1 MPLSFLDSVL
11 EMLPEWE
18 TSPASHVFVLP
29 SKRAGF
35 FLRDRMA
42 KRARRTMLAP
52 EIWSIED
59 FIEHI
64 SGLRYASDPHLLF
77 RLYEAYLDQ
86 GVIEKESFDDFAKWG
101 MLLLQDFNELDRY
114 LVDAESL
121 FQTLANLQQIRN
133 WAPDGHS
140 TPMIE
145 RRLAFWRALYPI
157 YIRFREGLLAEG
169 LGYQGMLY
177 RLAQERLET
186 FLKDRGKQQFIF
198 MGFNALNTAE
208 SLIIRQFLQ
217 AGNTRVYWDA
227 DPHYVENPIHDAGLF
242 LRRHLAEWPELAGK
256 LPGMNPHFR
265 EPRNIR
271 LVGLPKAVS
280 QAKYCGELLAD
291 LAKSDPGSLD
301 RTALVL
307 GDESLLN
314 PILHSLPESIGSAN
328 VTMGYPLQASQPA
341 QLFELLLDLRLRKGS
356 SGWSIQGVLNL
367 LSHPFLQPWFRKEG
381 YRTGKARA
389 ELIRENIFFVARAEW
404 EKIGIPE
411 KVRQLLFPDGNPSPV
426 EQIAHFTQLIA
437 ALREAYLSE
446 KDRLNQEYLFRFD
459 RLFNQ
464 LQGLCAAYPFV
475 SDLRALQTL
484 FRQLLAEEKLD
495 FEGQPLE
502 GLQIMGMLESRN
514 LDFET
519 VIITSVNEGILPS
532 GKSNNSFIPY
542 DVKREFGLPTYK
554 EKDAVYAYH
563 FYRLL
568 QRARNIYICYNTEPD
583 ALEGGEPS
591 RFISQLRTDPLLA
604 PRIENL
610 IAAPEVGAGRFP
622 LREVPKNE
630 ALLLRLRELA
640 ESGFSPTSLG
650 RYIQDPMEF
659 YRKNVLGIP
668 DSDELEETVAANTF
682 GTVLHQALED
692 LYRPLVGR
700 DLTPDILAKAK
711 KEAPGHVQRAFEEWY
726 LKGSQAR
733 GRNLIALQ
741 VLIQYVELFLDQE
754 IDALRRQ
761 TIRIV
766 GVEQK
771 LKFALTV
778 PSLEFPVYLKGTID
792 RIEEVN
798 GELRIIDYKTGLVQP
813 GQLRIPDWESLRQA
827 PERAKALQLLCYAW
841 LFARHTPGREL
852 KAGVISFKN
861 LGEGRQWF
869 GLKLDARH
877 QEEHLGSQALELF
890 HEQLTLLLREVFDP
904 QIPFRASEDRR
915 VI

>member
-1 MPLSFLDSVL
+1 MASFLDSVL
-11 EMLPEWE
+11 DLLPDWE
-18 TSPASHVFVLP
+18 TDPASHVFVLP

-35 FLRDRMA
+35 FLRNRMA
-42 KRARRTMLAP
+42 RRARRTMLAP

-64 SGLRYASDPHLLF
+64 SGLRYAPEPHLLF

-86 GVIEKESFDDFAKWG
+86 EVIEKESFDDFAKWG

-121 FQTLANLQQIRN
+121 FQTLANLQEIRN
-133 WAPDGHS
+133 WTPDGHT

-145 RRLAFWRALYPI
+145 KRLLFWRALNPI
-157 YIRFREGLLAEG
+157 YTRFRNRLLAEG

-177 RLAQERLET
+177 RLALDRLEA
-186 FLKDRGKQQFIF
+186 FRKGRGAQQFVF

-208 SLIIRQFLQ
+208 SQMIRQFLQ

-227 DPHYVENPIHDAGLF
+227 DPHYVKNPVHDAGLF
-242 LRRHLAEWPELAGK
+242 LRRHLAEWPELQGR
-256 LPGMNPHFR
+256 LEGMNPHFQ
-265 EPRNIR
+265 EARNIQ
-271 LVGLPKAVS
+271 LIGLPKAVS
-280 QAKYCGELLAD
+280 QAKYCGALLEG
-291 LAKSDPGSLD
+291 LAGSQPGSLGS
-301 RTALVL
+301 TALVL

-328 VTMGYPLQASQPA
+328 VTMGYPLQASPPA
-341 QLFELLLDLRLRKGS
+341 QLFELLLELRLHKGH
-356 SGWSIQGVLNL
+356 SGWNIQGVLNL
-367 LSHPFLQPWFRKEG
+367 LSHPFLQAWFRKEG
-381 YRTGKARA
+381 FRAGEARA
-389 ELIRENIFFVARAEW
+389 DLIRENTFFAGRAEW
-404 EKIGIPE
+404 EKIRMPE
-411 KVRQLLFPDGNPSPV
+411 KVRDLLFPDGNPAPAA
-426 EQIAHFTQLIA
+426 QIAHFRELIT
-437 ALREAYLSE
+437 ALRETYLGE
-446 KDRLNQEYLFRFD
+446 NDRLNQEYLFRFD
-459 RLFNQ
+459 QLFNQ
-464 LQGLCAAYPFV
+464 LQELCATYPFV

-484 FRQLLAEEKLD
+484 FRQLLAVEKLD
-495 FEGQPLE
+495 FEGEPLE

-604 PRIENL
+604 PRVENL
-610 IAAPEVGAGRFP
+610 IAAPEVGAGRYP

-630 ALLLRLRELA
+630 ALLLRLREMA

-692 LYRPLVGR
+692 LYRPLLGHN
-700 DLTPDILAKAK
+700 LTPDILTRAK
-711 KEAPGHVQRAFEEWY
+711 KEAPYLVQKAYEDVY

-733 GRNLIALQ
+733 GRNLIALR
-741 VLIQYVELFLDQE
+741 VLIQYMELFLDQE
-754 IDALRRQ
+754 IEASRQQSLR
-761 TIRIV
+761 IL
-766 GVEQK
+766 GVEER
-771 LKFALTV
+771 LKFPLAV
-778 PSLEFPVYLKGTID
+778 PGLKFPVYLKGTVD

-841 LFARHTPGREL
+841 LFARHSPGREL

-877 QEEHLGSQALELF
+877 QEERLGSETLGLF
-890 HEQLTLLLREVFDP
+890 EEQLTQLLREVFDP
-904 QIPFRASEDRR
+904 QIPFRASEDSRL
-915 VI
+915 I

>member
-1 MPLSFLDSVL
+1 
-11 EMLPEWE
+11 
-18 TSPASHVFVLP
+18 
-29 SKRAGF
+29 
-35 FLRDRMA
+35 MA
-42 KRARRTMLAP
+42 KRARRTILAP

-64 SGLRYASDPHLLF
+64 SGLRYAPDPHLLF

-86 GVIEKESFDDFAKWG
+86 QVIEKESFEDFAKWG

-114 LVDAESL
+114 LVDAETL
-121 FQTLANLQQIRN
+121 FHTLANLQEIRN
-133 WAPDGHS
+133 WTPDGQT

-157 YIRFREGLLAEG
+157 YTRFRDHLLSEG

-177 RLAQERLET
+177 RLALERLDA
-186 FLKDRGKQQFIF
+186 FRQGRDGQQFIF
-198 MGFNALNTAE
+198 LGFNALNTAE

-217 AGNTRVYWDA
+217 AGNARVFWDA

-242 LRRHLAEWPELAGK
+242 LRRHLAEWPELAGQ
-256 LPGMNPHFR
+256 LQGMSPHFQ
-265 EPRNIR
+265 EARNIR
-271 LVGLPKAVS
+271 LIGLPKAVS
-280 QAKYCGELLAD
+280 QAKYCGDLLAD
-291 LAKSDPGSLD
+291 LAKSDPGSLS

-314 PILHSLPESIGSAN
+314 PMLHSLPESIGTAN
-328 VTMGYPLQASQPA
+328 VTMGYPLQASPPA
-341 QLFELLLDLRLRKGS
+341 QLFQLLLDLRLHKGP
-356 SGWSIQGVLNL
+356 SGWNIQGVLNL

-381 YRTGKARA
+381 FRAGKARA
-389 ELIRENIFFVARAEW
+389 DLIRENTFFAGRAEW
-404 EKIGIPE
+404 ERIQIPE
-411 KVRQLLFPDGNPSPV
+411 NVRRLLFPEGNPSP
-426 EQIAHFTQLIA
+426 EQQINHFRQLIA
-437 ALREAYLSE
+437 ALREAYLTE
-446 KDRLNQEYLFRFD
+446 NDRLNQEYLFRFD

-464 LQGLCAAYPFV
+464 LHELCAAYPFV

-495 FEGQPLE
+495 FEGEPLE

-610 IAAPEVGAGRFP
+610 IAAPEVGAGRYP

-630 ALLLRLRELA
+630 ALLMQLRELA

-650 RYIQDPMEF
+650 RYIHDPMEF

-692 LYRPLVGR
+692 LYRPLVGG
-700 DLTPDILAKAK
+700 DLTPDILGRAK
-711 KEAPGHVQRAFEEWY
+711 KEAPGLVQKAFEELY

-733 GRNLIALQ
+733 GRNLIALR
-741 VLIQYVELFLDQE
+741 VLNQYVELFLDQE
-754 IDALRRQ
+754 IEASRHQTLR
-761 TIRIV
+761 IL

-778 PSLEFPVYLKGTID
+778 PGLEFPVSLKGTID

-813 GQLRIPDWESLRQA
+813 AQLRIPDWESLRQA

-841 LFARHTPGREL
+841 LYARHAPGKEL

-877 QEEHLGSQALELF
+877 QDERLGREPLGLF
-890 HEQLTLLLREVFDP
+890 QEQLARLLQEVFDP
-904 QIPFRASEDRR
+904 QIPFRASEDGR
-915 VI
+915 II